1 VFSTA
6 LAGGKL
12 QLARRLR
19 FPAIFCA
26 LAVLLCELISRPYA
40 NMGVCDDW
48 PYILMAQHLAAT
60 GHIVYNG
67 WATAMLGWQ
76 LYLAAAFIKLV
87 GFSFTTVRM
96 STLLVAIVLAF
107 VLQRTLVLA
116 DINERNATIGT
127 LCLVLSPLYLM
138 LSVTFMSDITGLFA
152 VVLCLYCCLRALQS
166 STDRST
172 IAWLC
177 FAVLTNAIF
186 GTSRQIAWLGIL
198 VMVPSTLWLL
208 RSRRRVLLSGAAAA
222 LAGALFIFL
231 CLQWFKH
238 QPYSVPEHL
247 LPVAFPVMSTLS
259 ELAYTLLDVPFL
271 ALPIMLL
278 FFPQI
283 RKLRVRTIVVIAALF
298 LGYVVLATYPSHLRG
313 NFELMPMS
321 PGVGLGEWN
330 NVTGMFAYI
339 FLQGTPPIVLG
350 KCAQVLLTL
359 ATFGSLVGLIASF
372 RRSPQNSPA
381 ADPCTAVSWH
391 QIGVLLAPFTLVYV
405 LLLIPRAAT
414 TGVRDRYLLELL
426 AIALLCVSRYYQERI
441 QSRLPVA
448 GIFLIATMATY
459 STVMVHNMFS
469 LYRARVAIAA
479 ELTAAGVPDT
489 SIDDGWE
496 YNFGVELR
504 YATHINESKIVVP
517 AHAYAP
523 PPPLPPGPC
532 TVVNYNYTPHVRPVY
547 SISYQPDVCYGPAP
561 FAPTRYSRWPYRNP
575 GTLYVVHYLP
585 LVTP

>member
-1 VFSTA
+1 
-6 LAGGKL
+6 
-12 QLARRLR
+12 
-19 FPAIFCA
+19 
-26 LAVLLCELISRPYA
+26 
-40 NMGVCDDW
+40 
-48 PYILMAQHLAAT
+48 
-60 GHIVYNG
+60 
-67 WATAMLGWQ
+67 
-76 LYLAAAFIKLV
+76 
-87 GFSFTTVRM
+87 
-96 STLLVAIVLAF
+96 
-107 VLQRTLVLA
+107 
-116 DINERNATIGT
+116 
-127 LCLVLSPLYLM
+127 
-138 LSVTFMSDITGLFA
+138 MSDIFGLFA
-152 VVLCLYCCLRALQS
+152 VVLCLYSCLRALQAATS
-166 STDRST
+166 GST

-177 FAVLTNAIF
+177 FAVLTNAIL
-186 GTSRQIAWLGIL
+186 GTSRQIAWLGLL

-283 RKLRVRTIVVIAALF
+283 RKLRLRTVVVIAALF

-321 PGVGLGEWN
+321 PGIGLGEWN

-339 FLQGTPPIVLG
+339 FLQGTPPIVFG
-350 KCAQVLLTL
+350 KSAQVLLTL

-372 RRSPQNSPA
+372 RRSSRNSSVA
-381 ADPCTAVSWH
+381 HPCTAVSWH

-426 AIALLCVSRYYQERI
+426 VIALLCVSRYYQERI
-441 QSRLPVA
+441 QPRLPVA
-448 GIFLIATMATY
+448 GIILVAITATY
-459 STVMVHNMFS
+459 SIVMVHNMFS
-469 LYRARVAIAA
+469 LYRARVAIAG
-479 ELTAAGVPDT
+479 ELTATGVPDT

-504 YATHINESKIVVP
+504 YANHINFPTITLP
-517 AHAYAP
+517 AHAYVPA
-523 PPPLPPGPC
+523 PPLPAGPC
-532 TVVNYNYTPHVRPVY
+532 TMVNHDYTPHVRPVY

-561 FAPTRYSRWPYRNP
+561 FAPTRYSRWPFRTP

-585 LVTP
+585 QVKH